1 MPSERISTI
10 TVKATVHVAWWV
22 EPYMFLMIL
31 AMNLTR
37 RAPDME
43 RFERRI
49 MKGIKVKTTV
59 V

>member
-1 MPSERISTI
+1 MPSERILTI

-31 AMNLTR
+31 ATHLTR
-37 RAPDME
+37 RAPNME

-49 MKGIKVKTTV
+49 TKGIKVRTTV